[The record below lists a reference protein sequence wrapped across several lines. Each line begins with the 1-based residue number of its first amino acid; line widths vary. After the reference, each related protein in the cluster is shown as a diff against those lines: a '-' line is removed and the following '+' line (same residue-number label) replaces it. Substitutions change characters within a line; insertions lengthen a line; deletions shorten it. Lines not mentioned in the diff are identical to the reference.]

1 MIFYYIYFIIL
12 LGVSITGLLRFKR
25 LSNSSR
31 FLLLLL
37 FITILSEIIATYLS
51 KHSHSNVFVYHL
63 FMPLEF
69 ATICLVYYVGELK
82 ILPLIAGLIFMT
94 FSAVNSIY
102 WQDFYSEF
110 NSNAFIVFCVFIL
123 SLSLF
128 YLYQLLQINTNNS
141 FVDFPLF
148 WISVAFSVFSLINL
162 VVLGTH
168 NSIAEKQSELSTALS
183 NIRFF
188 SNYLLYLLFIPA
200 FLSKQA
206 TLKGD

>member
-1 MIFYYIYFIIL
+1 
-12 LGVSITGLLRFKR
+12 
-25 LSNSSR
+25 
-31 FLLLLL
+31 
-37 FITILSEIIATYLS
+37 
-51 KHSHSNVFVYHL
+51 
-63 FMPLEF
+63 MPLEF